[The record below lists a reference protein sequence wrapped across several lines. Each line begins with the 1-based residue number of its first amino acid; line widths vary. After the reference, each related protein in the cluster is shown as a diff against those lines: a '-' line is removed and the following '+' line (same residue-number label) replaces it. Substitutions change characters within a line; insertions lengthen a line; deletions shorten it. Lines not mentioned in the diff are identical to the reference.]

1 MCALMFDE
9 VKVKSHLRF
18 TAGHVVGHADNH
30 PEKLATSALAFE
42 LVCHYG
48 GPRFTVRVIPVI
60 PWYQMV

>member
-1 MCALMFDE
+1 LAPKKLIFYAC
-9 VKVKSHLRF
+9 F